1 MKHLLCTLL
10 LTLTVCLCSAQTE
23 HMKFK
28 GIPMEGT
35 LQSFTL
41 KLKAKGYVPLGTEDG
56 VSVLKGEFAGYKNCH
71 IYAVADK
78 SGMICR
84 VCVEFPKMDKWSD
97 LESCYSSYKDMLTEK
112 YGEPKVCV
120 EEFQNKYADDDNSRM
135 YEVKFDR
142 CKYHST
148 FACKNGDI
156 TLEIIH
162 QKFDCF
168 VQLSYY
174 DKANQDKLRQNIM
187 EDL

>member
-84 VCVEFPKMDKWSD
+84 VCVEFPKNVWKNFKTSMSKTTTSAYTK
-97 LESCYSSYKDMLTEK
+97 LSLTAANTTA
-112 YGEPKVCV
+112 PLP
-120 EEFQNKYADDDNSRM
+120 AR
-135 YEVKFDR
+135 
-142 CKYHST
+142 T
-148 FACKNGDI
+148 
-156 TLEIIH
+156 EI
-162 QKFDCF
+162 
-168 VQLSYY
+168 
-174 DKANQDKLRQNIM
+174 
-187 EDL
+187 

>member
-1 MKHLLCTLL
+1 ML

-120 EEFQNKYADDDNSRM
+120 EEFQTSMQMTTTAACT
-135 YEVKFDR
+135 KFSLTAANTTAPLPAR
-142 CKYHST
+142 T
-148 FACKNGDI
+148 
-156 TLEIIH
+156 EI
-162 QKFDCF
+162 
-168 VQLSYY
+168 
-174 DKANQDKLRQNIM
+174 
-187 EDL
+187 

>member
-84 VCVEFPKMDKWSD
+84 VCVEFPKMDKWAD
-97 LESCYSSYKDMLTEK
+97 LESCYTSYKDMLTEK
-112 YGEPKVCV
+112 YGEPTASEKKFTKPTTK
-120 EEFQNKYADDDNSRM
+120 EEKSS
-135 YEVKFDR
+135 K
-142 CKYHST
+142 
-148 FACKNGDI
+148 
-156 TLEIIH
+156 
-162 QKFDCF
+162 
-168 VQLSYY
+168 
-174 DKANQDKLRQNIM
+174 
-187 EDL
+187 

>member
-84 VCVEFPKMDKWSD
+84 VCVEFPKMDKWAD

-112 YGEPKVCV
+112 YGGPKYVWKNFKTSMSKTTTSACT
-120 EEFQNKYADDDNSRM
+120 
-135 YEVKFDR
+135 KFSLTAANTTAPLPAR
-142 CKYHST
+142 T
-148 FACKNGDI
+148 
-156 TLEIIH
+156 EI
-162 QKFDCF
+162 
-168 VQLSYY
+168 
-174 DKANQDKLRQNIM
+174 
-187 EDL
+187 